1 MAGLASPIFPKR
13 ERIVSRKLIEQLF
26 SKGSA
31 RRMQGRACSSHTEPQ
46 PALAEG
52 KGSNHSIS
60 AFPLRIVYM
69 EKKREEGEEPVQILV
84 SVSKRHFKRAVKR
97 NRVKRQIR
105 EAYRHHKQILA
116 DKVPQDTALAIAF
129 IWLADELF
137 DSLQVNRSVKRLLEK
152 VAESV

>member
-1 MAGLASPIFPKR
+1 MTGLASPTFGKR

-26 SKGSA
+26 SKGS
-31 RRMQGRACSSHTEPQ
+31 
-46 PALAEG
+46 
-52 KGSNHSIS
+52 NHSTS
-60 AFPLRIVYM
+60 AFPIRIVYM
-69 EKKREEGEEPVQILV
+69 EKEREEGEEPVQILV

-116 DKVPQDTALAIAF
+116 ERVPQDKTLAIAF

-137 DSLQVNRSVKRLLEK
+137 ESQQVEKSVKRLLEK
-152 VAESV
+152 VVESV

>member
-1 MAGLASPIFPKR
+1 MTGLASPTFGKR

-26 SKGSA
+26 SKGGA

-52 KGSNHSIS
+52 KGSNHSTS
-60 AFPLRIVYM
+60 AFPIRIVYM
-69 EKKREEGEEPVQILV
+69 EKEREEGEEPVQILV

-116 DKVPQDTALAIAF
+116 ERVPQDKTLAIAF

-137 DSLQVNRSVKRLLEK
+137 ESQQVEKSVKRLLEK
-152 VAESV
+152 VVESV